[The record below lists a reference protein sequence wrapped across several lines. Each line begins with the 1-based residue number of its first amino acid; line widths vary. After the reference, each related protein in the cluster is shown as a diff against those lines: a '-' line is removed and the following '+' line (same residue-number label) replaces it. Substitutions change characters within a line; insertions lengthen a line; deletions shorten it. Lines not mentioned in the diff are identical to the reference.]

1 MSGSG
6 ASNLGY
12 SRTVPFS
19 NVNGSFVNKMST
31 NNPSNFTSNE
41 IPTGGANG
49 LSGIKDNVL
58 ALSGRVSNMSFFRG
72 GKKSR
77 GKNNIKRKIKNITKL
92 YKMRSKKR
100 AKSIKKK
107 LINKYSN
114 NNEIAIALAS
124 GGKRRRT
131 KRNRRIS
138 QKGGYSQYQ
147 NNLPMTPSYS
157 VGGQLSAG
165 ASALASPPP
174 ITRFANAG
182 SGTCTDNYNHFT
194 GKGFPSRGH

>member
-1 MSGSG
+1 
-6 ASNLGY
+6 
-12 SRTVPFS
+12 
-19 NVNGSFVNKMST
+19 
-31 NNPSNFTSNE
+31 
-41 IPTGGANG
+41 
-49 LSGIKDNVL
+49 
-58 ALSGRVSNMSFFRG
+58 
-72 GKKSR
+72 
-77 GKNNIKRKIKNITKL
+77 
-92 YKMRSKKR
+92 MRSKKR

-157 VGGQLSAG
+157 VGGQLSAA